1 MIQILTILW
10 DSYRMLKARVMFW
23 VVLGISL
30 LVALVFASIGVNETG
45 YTILFGAIDV
55 ESEMVNTTSG
65 YAELFYLVVF
75 TNIIVK
81 WWLGWLAL
89 ALAFI
94 SCCSIFPEFLKQGAV
109 DVAVSKPMS
118 RAKLFLVKYTGGLLF
133 VTLQVGIFCIVIYL
147 ALGLRLGLWNAS
159 VFWAVPL
166 LVFVF
171 SMIYC
176 VGVLVAVWTRSA
188 MLSLLAMI
196 ILWGCAWVV
205 QFGEDVIYSISYG
218 AEESGVKVDFESG
231 EVADSEPGD
240 HDGMKNIYDG
250 VKVVSWVLP
259 KTRDVTLMVGQKIK
273 TDSSNQSLE
282 GMSLL
287 AFVDEDYMEGFESA
301 ENKKAANRHSLSYTV
316 GSSLLFEC
324 FILGIACWRFSRKD
338 Y

>member
-1 MIQILTILW
+1 MRQILTILW

-23 VVLGISL
+23 VVLGLSL
-30 LVALVFASIGVNETG
+30 LGALIFASIGVNETG

-55 ESEMVNTTSG
+55 ESELINTRSG

-109 DVAVSKPMS
+109 DVAISKPMS
-118 RAKLFLVKYTGGLLF
+118 RTKLFLVKYMGSLLF
-133 VTLQVGIFCIVIYL
+133 VTLQVGIFCMVIYL
-147 ALGLRLGLWNAS
+147 ALGFRLGQWNLS

-171 SMIYC
+171 SLIYC
-176 VGVLVAVWTRSA
+176 VGVLVAVWTKSA

-196 ILWGCAWVV
+196 VLWGCVWIV
-205 QFGEDVIYSISYG
+205 QLGEDLLYGLSYG
-218 AEESGVKVDFESG
+218 AEESGVKVDFKSG
-231 EVADSEPGD
+231 DVSDSEPGD
-240 HDGMKNIYDG
+240 HDSMKSIYDG
-250 VKVVSWVLP
+250 VKVVSWFLP

-273 TDSSNQSLE
+273 TDSSNQSLA
-282 GMSLL
+282 GMSML
-287 AFVDEDYMEGFESA
+287 AFFDKGYMEGFESA
-301 ENKKAANRHSLSYTV
+301 ENKKAANRHSLFYTI
-316 GSSLLFEC
+316 GSSLLFEII
-324 FILGIACWRFSRKD
+324 ILGIACWRFRRKD